1 VTTVFADR
9 KAAGK
14 ALAALLES
22 YAGRSDVVVLGLPR
36 GGVPVAAQVA
46 QELAVPLDVVIV
58 RKLGVPANPE
68 LAMGAIASG
77 GARYLNDEVLGM
89 ARIPPED
96 VERVEA
102 AERAELE
109 RRERLYRG
117 DRPPLRLH
125 GRTVVLVDDGIA
137 TGASMRAAARAMRAA
152 GAAWIVV
159 AVPVAPAQAAKRF
172 RGVADEFVCVET
184 PESFYAVGQ
193 FYERFE
199 PTADEEV
206 RALLAQA
213 PGVDA

>member
-1 VTTVFADR
+1 MTTVFADR